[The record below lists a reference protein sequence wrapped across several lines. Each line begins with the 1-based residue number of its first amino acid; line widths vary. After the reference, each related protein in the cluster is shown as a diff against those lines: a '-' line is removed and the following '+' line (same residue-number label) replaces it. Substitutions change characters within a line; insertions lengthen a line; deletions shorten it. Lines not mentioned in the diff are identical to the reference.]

1 MSPQR
6 IQRKRTKGWRMP
18 EGAVYV
24 GRPTKWGNPFEYLT
38 PQGVIRYRP
47 EAPEEWEYHPYYGP
61 DWTVTDY
68 RVRYATRGELVRM
81 YRRTILDP
89 DRGMLGAYPSN
100 GGHLLT
106 YWTGPQWSPVVT
118 TGTTRRR
125 GTAVRARAMPQWSP
139 VVTTGTTLSAYPQV
153 MYLLPPQWSPVVT
166 TGTTRRTHGCCR
178 ATPGRNGA
186 PS

>member
-106 YWTGPQWSPVVT
+106 YWTGKAHTGTLRTVT
-118 TGTTRRR
+118 TEVIRAELR
-125 GTAVRARAMPQWSP
+125 GKD
-139 VVTTGTTLSAYPQV
+139 LSCWCAPNLPCHADV
-153 MYLLPPQWSPVVT
+153 LLELANA
-166 TGTTRRTHGCCR
+166 G
-178 ATPGRNGA
+178 GA
-186 PS
+186 S

>member
-6 IQRKRTKGWRMP
+6 IQRKRTAGYRLP

-38 PQGVIRYRP
+38 PQGLVRYRP

-61 DWTVTDY
+61 DRTVTDY

-106 YWTGPQWSPVVT
+106 YWTWKAHTGTLRTVT
-118 TGTTRRR
+118 TEVIRAELR
-125 GTAVRARAMPQWSP
+125 GKD
-139 VVTTGTTLSAYPQV
+139 LSCWCAPDLPCHADV
-153 MYLLPPQWSPVVT
+153 LLELANA
-166 TGTTRRTHGCCR
+166 GE
-178 ATPGRNGA
+178 

>member
-6 IQRKRTKGWRMP
+6 IQRKRTRGWRMP

-24 GRPTKWGNPFEYLT
+24 GRGSKFGNPFEYRT
-38 PQGVIRYRP
+38 PQGLVRYRP
-47 EAPEEWEYHPYYGP
+47 EAPEEWEYEGRISAHGATHPYYGP
-61 DWTVTDY
+61 DGTVTDY

-89 DRGMLGAYPSN
+89 DRGMLGADPSN

-106 YWTGPQWSPVVT
+106 YWTGK
-118 TGTTRRR
+118 
-125 GTAVRARAMPQWSP
+125 A
-139 VVTTGTTLSAYPQV
+139 LSCWCAPDLPCHADV
-153 MYLLPPQWSPVVT
+153 LLELANA
-166 TGTTRRTHGCCR
+166 GE
-178 ATPGRNGA
+178 

>member
-106 YWTGPQWSPVVT
+106 YWTGKAHTGTLRTVT
-118 TGTTRRR
+118 TEVIRAELR
-125 GTAVRARAMPQWSP
+125 GKDLSCWCPLSSP
-139 VVTTGTTLSAYPQV
+139 CHADV
-153 MYLLPPQWSPVVT
+153 LLELANA
-166 TGTTRRTHGCCR
+166 GE
-178 ATPGRNGA
+178 